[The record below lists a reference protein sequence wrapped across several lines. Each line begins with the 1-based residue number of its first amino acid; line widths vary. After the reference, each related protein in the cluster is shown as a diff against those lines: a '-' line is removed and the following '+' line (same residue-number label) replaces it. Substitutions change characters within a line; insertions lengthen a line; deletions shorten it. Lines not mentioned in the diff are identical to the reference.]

1 MVMMLMML
9 VVCDGDDGAGGC
21 ADLARGCWEV
31 VRRNKR
37 LLMVMMLMRL
47 VVCDGDDEAGVSDV
61 YAVCDVYAVDD
72 VDAGVG
78 GEWDW
83 HDGNVVIIT
92 PSPIRGR
99 L

>member
-1 MVMMLMML
+1 
-9 VVCDGDDGAGGC
+9 
-21 ADLARGCWEV
+21 
-31 VRRNKR
+31 
-37 LLMVMMLMRL
+37 MVMMLMRL
-47 VVCDGDDEAGVSDV
+47 VVCDGDAEAGVSAV
-61 YAVCDVYAVDD
+61 YAVYDVYDVDA

-99 L
+99 RCWQPYPTPQLPPHPPLYGRWA

>member
-1 MVMMLMML
+1 M
-9 VVCDGDDGAGGC
+9 
-21 ADLARGCWEV
+21 
-31 VRRNKR
+31 
-37 LLMVMMLMRL
+37 
-47 VVCDGDDEAGVSDV
+47 CDGDDEAGVSDV
-61 YAVCDVYAVDD
+61 YDVYAVYAVYAVVA

>member
-1 MVMMLMML
+1 
-9 VVCDGDDGAGGC
+9 
-21 ADLARGCWEV
+21 
-31 VRRNKR
+31 
-37 LLMVMMLMRL
+37 MVMMLMRL
-47 VVCDGDDEAGVSDV
+47 VVCDGDDEAGVYAAYDV
-61 YAVCDVYAVDD
+61 YDVYAVDAVD
-72 VDAGVG
+72 AVDAGVG